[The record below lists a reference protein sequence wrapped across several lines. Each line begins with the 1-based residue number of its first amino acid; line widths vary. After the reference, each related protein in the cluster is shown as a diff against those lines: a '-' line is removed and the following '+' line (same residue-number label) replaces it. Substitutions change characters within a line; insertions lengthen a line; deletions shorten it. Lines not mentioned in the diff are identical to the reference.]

1 MPGIPPKE
9 VTNHEL
15 HPYNDVN
22 FILGMLRVEL
32 VIVHAYAS
40 IALKYRKFLFLQLAL
55 YELHYN

>member
-1 MPGIPPKE
+1 MPGIPMKKII
-9 VTNHEL
+9 VHEG

-22 FILGMLRVEL
+22 FILGMLQVEL